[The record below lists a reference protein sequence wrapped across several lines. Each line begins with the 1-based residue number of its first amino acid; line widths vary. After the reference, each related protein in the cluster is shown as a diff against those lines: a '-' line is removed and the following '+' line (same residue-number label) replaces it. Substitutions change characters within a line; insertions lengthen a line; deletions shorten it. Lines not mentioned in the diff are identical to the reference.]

1 MNGRS
6 LRAEYLGILCLALI
20 AIITCVP
27 AHALEPGSSA
37 AESLFSVQQAHLS
50 WMAEVSDVE
59 MAASISYV
67 ETLYDEDPS
76 TMISLYNNFR
86 NAKSAISSV
95 TSQPALDKHTLMMQK
110 IAIAFNRE
118 TKNQTNAHQGK
129 VGDLQKQI
137 GNAVS
142 DNPYIAMKKDAYW
155 SIRSTHQLDDFDSWV
170 TKTQKTLDLLQTK
183 GYAVQD
189 TQPYLDRFASLKTDL
204 KSSFDTNDF
213 DRVDIIALKIR
224 DRSGEISNRIVA
236 LQRGVSR
243 DKTAEFRINEAD
255 RVISRADEINNQ
267 LIGQILDIGDA
278 ETVLSQTKNDVK
290 MAHGALNGGQTG
302 LASSQLLLIKKDYRD
317 LAAAYRDI
325 AVSANLHDGM
335 ADVLKATSVSL
346 ENTADQIGES
356 T

>member
-1 MNGRS
+1 MNRRS
-6 LRAEYLGILCLALI
+6 LRALFLGVLCLALFATI
-20 AIITCVP
+20 ASVP
-27 AHALEPGSSA
+27 AHAVEPVSSA
-37 AESLFSVQQAHLS
+37 AESLFSIRQAHLC
-50 WMAEVSDVE
+50 WMAEVTDVE

-67 ETLYDEDPS
+67 ETLYEEDTS
-76 TMISLYNNFR
+76 TMTSLYTDFR

-95 TSQPALDKHTLMMQK
+95 TSQPALDKHTFMMQK

-137 GNAVS
+137 GNAVTA
-142 DNPYIAMKKDAYW
+142 NPYITMKKDAYW
-155 SIRSTHQLDDFDSWV
+155 STRSAHQMDDFDSWV
-170 TKTQKTLDLLQTK
+170 TQTQKSLDVLQTQ
-183 GYAVQD
+183 GYSVRD

-204 KSSFDTNDF
+204 KSSLDANDF
-213 DRVDIIALKIR
+213 DRVDIIELKIR
-224 DRSGEISNRIVA
+224 DRSLEISNGIAA
-236 LQRGVSR
+236 LQGGVSR
-243 DKTAEFRINEAD
+243 DKTAEFRIKEAD

-278 ETVLSQTKNDVK
+278 EPVLSQTKIDVK

-302 LASSQLLLIKKDYRD
+302 LVSSQLLLIKKDYRD

-325 AVSANLHDGM
+325 AVSANLPGGM

-346 ENTADQIGES
+346 ENTADRIGEP